1 MIRRAIIEK
10 VRGRMP
16 YLLAV
21 AAILFLDRLSKVAV
35 QRALTP
41 GGARQTVSGF
51 FDLVHFQNPGIA
63 FGVFSEGDST
73 AKVVLLSGFALV
85 AVVAVLVYSLRSP
98 VTDRLLQSGLALI
111 LAGALGNLYDRLSY
125 GYVIDFLYFHAGEYY
140 WPAFNLADSAIT
152 VGVACL
158 LVVVV
163 QDEIRARS

>member
-1 MIRRAIIEK
+1 MIRRDIIEK

-63 FGVFSEGDST
+63 FGVFSDGGST
-73 AKVVLLSGFALV
+73 AKVVLLSGFAFI
-85 AVVAVLVYSLRSP
+85 AVVAVLV
-98 VTDRLLQSGLALI
+98 
-111 LAGALGNLYDRLSY
+111 
-125 GYVIDFLYFHAGEYY
+125 
-140 WPAFNLADSAIT
+140 
-152 VGVACL
+152 
-158 LVVVV
+158 
-163 QDEIRARS
+163 